1 MNPVDAAPGDQVPA
15 SRRWWARAAFVAVL
29 CAAVV
34 PVVVAGLRGAV
45 ALLVASVAV
54 AAVTVAALY
63 WFLATRGLAR
73 ALSLG
78 LAVVAPLALPV
89 LFVREG
95 VLWVALVSVALVLLA
110 LLCARA
116 ALRRGSEQ
124 GMPEYPAPPVHRPFL
139 VMNPRSGGGKVVKFD
154 LQRKAEELGAEVA
167 LLAGPGPVD
176 VEALARQAVERGADL
191 LGVAGGDGTQALV
204 AAIAA
209 EHGLPFLVISAG
221 TRNHFALDLGL
232 DREDPAA
239 GLDALR
245 DGVELRVDLGRIGG
259 RVFVNNASFGVYADV
274 VQSPEYRD
282 DKTGTA
288 LRMMP
293 DLLARDSATR
303 LRARIDGDTTVE
315 GAQAVLVSND
325 PYATDDLA
333 GLGRRPRL
341 DRGVLGVVAIS
352 VAGAGQAVDL
362 LRRARSR
369 GLVQRAA
376 TEVVVDAD
384 APEIPVGVDG
394 EALMLPTPVRCTVE
408 PQVLRV
414 RVPRHRPGALVS
426 APTWD
431 WARLRDLAFRPQ
443 RSSSASSGLR

>member
-1 MNPVDAAPGDQVPA
+1 MSPVDAVPGDHVPT
-15 SRRWWARAAFVAVL
+15 SRRWWARAAFAAVL
-29 CAAVV
+29 GAAAV
-34 PVVVAGLRGAV
+34 PVIVAGLRGAL
-45 ALLVASVAV
+45 ALLAVSVAV

-63 WFLATRGLAR
+63 WFLATRGLLR

-78 LAVVAPLALPV
+78 LAVVVPLALPV
-89 LFVREG
+89 LFVRER

-110 LLCARA
+110 LACARA
-116 ALRRGSEQ
+116 ALRRDT

-245 DGVELRVDLGRIGG
+245 DGVELRVDLGRIGE

-282 DKTGTA
+282 DKAGTA

-333 GLGRRPRL
+333 GMGRRPRL
-341 DRGVLGVVAIS
+341 DRGVLGVVTIS

-362 LRRARSR
+362 LRRTHSR
-369 GLVQRAA
+369 GLVQRVA
-376 TEVVVDAD
+376 TEVIVDAET
-384 APEIPVGVDG
+384 PEIPVGVDG
-394 EALMLPTPVRCTVE
+394 EALTLPTPVRCTVE
-408 PQVLRV
+408 PQALRV
-414 RVPRHRPGALVS
+414 RVPRRRPGTLVS

-431 WARLRDLAFRPQ
+431 WVRLRDLALRPQ
-443 RSSSASSGLR
+443 RSSSSVSSGLR

>member
-45 ALLVASVAV
+45 ALLVVSVAV

-78 LAVVAPLALPV
+78 LAVIAPLALPV

-176 VEALARQAVERGADL
+176 VEALARQAVDRGADL

-408 PQVLRV
+408 PQALRV

-431 WARLRDLAFRPQ
+431 WARLRDLAFRAQ
-443 RSSSASSGLR
+443 RSSSVSSGLR

>member
-1 MNPVDAAPGDQVPA
+1 MSPVDAVPGDHVPT
-15 SRRWWARAAFVAVL
+15 SRRWWARAAFAAVL
-29 CAAVV
+29 GAAAV
-34 PVVVAGLRGAV
+34 PVIVAGLRGAL
-45 ALLVASVAV
+45 ALLAVSVAV

-63 WFLATRGLAR
+63 WFLATRGLLR

-78 LAVVAPLALPV
+78 LAVVVPLALPV
-89 LFVREG
+89 LFVRER

-110 LLCARA
+110 LACARA
-116 ALRRGSEQ
+116 ALRRDT

-245 DGVELRVDLGRIGG
+245 DGVELRVDLGRIGE

-282 DKTGTA
+282 DKAGTA

-333 GLGRRPRL
+333 GMGRRPRL
-341 DRGVLGVVAIS
+341 DRGVLGVVTIS

-362 LRRARSR
+362 LRRTHSR
-369 GLVQRAA
+369 GLVQRVA
-376 TEVVVDAD
+376 TEVVVDAE

-394 EALMLPTPVRCTVE
+394 EALTLPTPVRCTVE
-408 PQVLRV
+408 PQALRV
-414 RVPRHRPGALVS
+414 RVPRRRPGTLVS

-443 RSSSASSGLR
+443 RSSSVSSGLR

>member
-1 MNPVDAAPGDQVPA
+1 MSPVDAVPGDHVPT
-15 SRRWWARAAFVAVL
+15 SRRWWARAAFAAVL
-29 CAAVV
+29 GAAAV
-34 PVVVAGLRGAV
+34 PVIVAGLRGAL
-45 ALLVASVAV
+45 ALLAVSVAV

-63 WFLATRGLAR
+63 WFLATRGLLR

-78 LAVVAPLALPV
+78 LAVVVPLALPV
-89 LFVREG
+89 LFVRER

-110 LLCARA
+110 LACARA
-116 ALRRGSEQ
+116 ALRRDT

-282 DKTGTA
+282 DKAGTA

-341 DRGVLGVVAIS
+341 DRGVLGVVTIS

-362 LRRARSR
+362 LRRTHSR
-369 GLVQRAA
+369 GLVQRVA
-376 TEVVVDAD
+376 TEVVVDAE

-394 EALMLPTPVRCTVE
+394 EALTLPTPVRCTVE
-408 PQVLRV
+408 PQALRV
-414 RVPRHRPGALVS
+414 RVPRRRPGTLVS

-443 RSSSASSGLR
+443 RSSSVSSGLR

>member
-1 MNPVDAAPGDQVPA
+1 MGAVPGDEVPA

-45 ALLVASVAV
+45 ALLAVSVAV

-89 LFVREG
+89 LFVRER

-116 ALRRGSEQ
+116 ALRRDTEL

-176 VEALARQAVERGADL
+176 VDALARQAVEHGADL

-341 DRGVLGVVAIS
+341 DLGVLGVVALS

-362 LRRARSR
+362 LRRTHSR

-384 APEIPVGVDG
+384 APQIPVGVDG

-408 PQVLRV
+408 PQALRV

-431 WARLRDLAFRPQ
+431 WVRLRDLAFRPQ
-443 RSSSASSGLR
+443 RSSSVSSASSGLR